1 MRAARVPYGSAR
13 PAGARAERP
22 PVKILVIDVDNFSY
36 YQGLREIRAKECAM
50 VDRLQGDPHAAGNDN
65 RPLKPDIA
73 KLHAD
78 FVMALA
84 ARKPVP
90 IALEPAP
97 EAFTDRAICCEALID
112 WVRLHLTALV
122 AEAAENEP
130 GRAIRDAELAEAIN
144 AHLGDLKSDITGTL
158 EQVAERIRED
168 RYDGCP
174 RGPFYRRRGP

>member
-1 MRAARVPYGSAR
+1 M
-13 PAGARAERP
+13 
-22 PVKILVIDVDNFSY
+22 I
-36 YQGLREIRAKECAM
+36 
-50 VDRLQGDPHAAGNDN
+50 DRLEPDHRSPGNDN
-65 RPLKPDIA
+65 RLLRPDIA

-112 WVRLHLTALV
+112 RVRLHLTALV

-130 GRAIRDAELAEAIN
+130 GRAIRDAELTEAID
-144 AHLGDLKSDITGTL
+144 AHLGDLKGDITGTL
-158 EQVAERIRED
+158 EQVAERIGED